1 MSSNNIQ
8 CVKHTC
14 TTYSRPWLALA
25 VKDTKT
31 YRESLMLWL
40 ISIKLRLTSR
50 AGSIYL

>member
-14 TTYSRPWLALA
+14 TTYSTQWLTRA
-25 VKDTKT
+25 VKDTKR

-40 ISIKLRLTSR
+40 IGKVRADVTSWFN
-50 AGSIYL
+50 A